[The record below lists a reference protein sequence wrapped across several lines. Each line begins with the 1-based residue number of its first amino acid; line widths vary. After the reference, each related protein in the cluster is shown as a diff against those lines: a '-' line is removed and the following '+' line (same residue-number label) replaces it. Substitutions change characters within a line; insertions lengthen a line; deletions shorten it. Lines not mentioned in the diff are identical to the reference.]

1 MQQTNNDSRRKSAI
15 SDARK
20 LSGTS
25 LTRRLSVVNI
35 GTTERRLSTNNLA
48 SIIGTTERRLS
59 TFNLATI
66 PQLGMKDIN
75 DTAEELKRTPSD
87 WLREPKFYLIGFCY
101 LSSRLIYVVSVGYIV
116 FYVEFTLLLEKEN
129 NAIVPL
135 IMFISGFIMSGVLE
149 VLKRRLSIET
159 IYIASSLIGVGKI
172 LYYHLR
178 FSTFLNEYYPDIKY

>member
-1 MQQTNNDSRRKSAI
+1 MSYV
-15 SDARK
+15 RK
-20 LSGTS
+20 LSGTT
-25 LTRRLSVVNI
+25 LTRRFSVVNI
-35 GTTERRLSTNNLA
+35 GTTERRLSTTNLA

-66 PQLGMKDIN
+66 PQLVIKDIKE
-75 DTAEELKRTPSD
+75 TAEELKRTPSD
-87 WLREPKFYLIGFCY
+87 WLREPKFYLIGSCY

-116 FYVEFTLLLEKEN
+116 YYVEFTLLLEKEN

-159 IYIASSLIGVGKI
+159 IYVASSLIGVGKI

-178 FSTFLNEYYPDIKY
+178 FYTLIKCHTYYQDIKY